1 VTAFCNKIFSV
12 IDFLKGYEGQLS
24 NDGCPQ
30 GLEMIYRTENQIK
43 MELGLNAWRN
53 LLQDKVVR
61 FAHMMQE
68 MDINVMMK
76 LAGELPQLRDFARLT
91 LQRLDA
97 STTAAISGGGLAAAL
112 IALDYIEITEKDQ
125 SKDKLRLLES
135 LLLQLKECQDLLTFD
150 EQFVRG
156 LAKRNQDSL
165 RHYIIFML
173 VYTGG
178 CFYPIEQEID

>member
-1 VTAFCNKIFSV
+1 
-12 IDFLKGYEGQLS
+12 
-24 NDGCPQ
+24 
-30 GLEMIYRTENQIK
+30 MIYRTENQIK

-61 FAHMMQE
+61 FAHMMQD
-68 MDINVMMK
+68 MDVNVMMK

-97 STTAAISGGGLAAAL
+97 STTAAISGGGLAAAHQQSEHTWHQSSIFMRKL
-112 IALDYIEITEKDQ
+112 ISLDYIEITEKDQ

-135 LLLQLKECQDLLTFD
+135 LLLQLKECQDFLTFD

-178 CFYPIEQEID
+178 CFYPIEQEQD